1 MEVWLPRITSR
12 IGQTST
18 LVYSE
23 RLIADEGNRLNVHL
37 AEDGT
42 VRHVDF
48 K

>member
-1 MEVWLPRITSR
+1 MVTQDFKPDRWVKIWRGFYEWDM
-12 IGQTST
+12 
-18 LVYSE
+18 
-23 RLIADEGNRLNVHL
+23 ADDEDRLNVHL

>member
-1 MEVWLPRITSR
+1 MGVWLPRISSR
-12 IGQTST
+12 IGGFH
-18 LVYSE
+18 LNIYGPNE
-23 RLIADEGNRLNVHL
+23 MADHEDRLNVHL